1 MCEEFH
7 LYLEALH
14 KVKKQQTTRQE
25 NLLKKY
31 ACMLN
36 LNFVISQLMGN
47 SKTSQEFKVH
57 TYLVIYVF

>member
-14 KVKKQQTTRQE
+14 KVKKQQLSRQE
-25 NLLKKY
+25 NLLRKY

-36 LNFVISQLMGN
+36 LNFVISQLMGG
-47 SKTSQEFKVH
+47 
-57 TYLVIYVF
+57 